1 MAQIQVVNY
10 HPIKIALD
18 EQLSTRLMS
27 SPLGNELLTVFT
39 GQHIRSC
46 FQPIVDIK
54 KRKVCGF
61 EALTRG
67 PQKSALFY
75 PLNLF
80 ATAADFGCLY
90 EMDILA
96 RVMAI
101 ESFAKQID
109 AADEAYLFLNVSVES
124 VLNCHHQKGLT
135 LAALDALGVE
145 PSRIVIEITELQP
158 VEDFN
163 VFVTAINHYRK
174 LGYKVAIDD
183 LGSGYNGLRIWS
195 EIRPDF
201 VKIDRHFVTGI
212 HKDADKRRFMETMV
226 SLARGLKT
234 KIVAEGVETE
244 LELRTLEALGVDF
257 VQGFLFKKPDPRISN
272 VLDYQWPIERQE
284 SLSGKFET
292 VFSVISSDRRL
303 NPDTSVAEVAE
314 MFLTQLDADFFPVV
328 GKGKVLGMVWRRDF
342 MDVWA
347 RKYGQELHGRKAIV
361 RLMDSQPIVVD
372 CNTSLVTL
380 SRLITDYRGQGRSDA
395 FVVTQD
401 DCYLGCGEFKDLL
414 RKITDLKVESAQYA
428 NPLSGLPGNVP
439 IQNFIGQLLAKN
451 QEFAVIYVD
460 VDHFKPYNDY
470 YSFEQ
475 GDGVIRMISEVLKES
490 VSIEDIAL
498 ENMFIGHIG
507 GDDFILVLQNIDLAQ
522 AMSQDILHGFQQ
534 RIGTFYLEQDR
545 LQGGIHATDRNHEAR
560 FFPMMSLSLGVLLVR
575 PNKFSHTQMLASY
588 ATKAKKGAKAAGG
601 NSYFIFDSAEL
612 TDLV

>member
-18 EQLSTRLMS
+18 EQLSTRLVS
-27 SPLGNELLTVFT
+27 SPLGNELLEVFT
-39 GQHIRSC
+39 RQQIRSC

-109 AADEAYLFLNVSVES
+109 AADDAYLFLNVSVES

-244 LELRTLEALGVDF
+244 LELRTLEALEVDF
-257 VQGFLFKKPDPRISN
+257 VQGFLFKKPEPLISN
-272 VLDYQWPIERQE
+272 ILNYQWPTVSQKV
-284 SLSGKFET
+284 LSGKFET

-303 NPDTSVAEVAE
+303 NPEVSVAEVAE
-314 MFLTQLDADFFPVV
+314 LFLTQFEADFFPVV
-328 GKGKVLGMVWRRDF
+328 DKGKVLGMVWRRDF

-347 RKYGQELHGRKAIV
+347 RKYGQELHGRKAIA
-361 RLMDSQPIVVD
+361 RLMDSQPIVVES
-372 CNTSLVTL
+372 NTSLVAL
-380 SRLITDYRGQGRSDA
+380 SRLITDYRGHGHSDA

-401 DCYLGCGEFKDLL
+401 GVYLGCGEFKDLL

-439 IQNFIGQLLAKN
+439 IQNFIGQLLEKN
-451 QEFAVIYVD
+451 REFAVIYVD

-475 GDGVIRMISEVLKES
+475 GDGVIRMISEVLKER
-490 VSIEDIAL
+490 VPIEELAL

-507 GDDFILVLQNIDLAQ
+507 GDDFILVLQNIEMAKPV
-522 AMSQDILHGFQQ
+522 SQDILSSFQQ
-534 RIGTFYLEQDR
+534 RIGAFYLEHDR
-545 LQGGIHATDRNHEAR
+545 LQGGIHATDRNHEER

-601 NSYFIFDSAEL
+601 NSYFIFDSVEL
-612 TDLV
+612 NDSV